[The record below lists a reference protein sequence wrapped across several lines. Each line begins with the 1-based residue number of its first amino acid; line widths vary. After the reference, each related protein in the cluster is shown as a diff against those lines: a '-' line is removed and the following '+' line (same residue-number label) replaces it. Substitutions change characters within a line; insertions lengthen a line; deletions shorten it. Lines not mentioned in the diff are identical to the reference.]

1 MIMPQVGFTDMS
13 DEDQS
18 AAFEICREA
27 YSKYFLMSPPAF
39 SITDWAGSFL

>member
-27 YSKYFLMSPPAF
+27 YSKYFFMSLLTF
-39 SITDWAGSFL
+39 LFFDWAGSLL